1 MSWIS
6 KNTQTNC
13 QRDVF
18 YLAETKVLL
27 HFQNVEFSTLISFKS
42 FFVWEE
48 TRKIK
53 NSFGNLQA
61 NLNLGVTTSKLGIMI
76 GKRRR

>member
-1 MSWIS
+1 MYVCVILCFRRFSQD
-6 KNTQTNC
+6 KVVETHNEEKGGQTKKYAC
-13 QRDVF
+13 
-18 YLAETKVLL
+18 
-27 HFQNVEFSTLISFKS
+27 S